1 MAETRFREL
10 LKQTIPINTNH
21 DQTVASSD
29 VHKALTA
36 AAQPFDDATNDIRDL
51 LQTAITE
58 SDDIN
63 FIKTRIQ
70 SFEGRCLQPSVVEA
84 LLQAVDNRAT
94 PTQLMQQFDSPRHQ
108 QHEIGGRLITTIQTL
123 ATQLT
128 ISRDPQRC

>member
-51 LQTAITE
+51 FQTAITE

-70 SFEGRCLQPSVVEA
+70 SFEGRCLQPSDVEA
-84 LLQAVDNRAT
+84 LLQ
-94 PTQLMQQFDSPRHQ
+94 
-108 QHEIGGRLITTIQTL
+108 RLIIEQHQHSSCNNLIKAFVINYCT
-123 ATQLT
+123 
-128 ISRDPQRC
+128 